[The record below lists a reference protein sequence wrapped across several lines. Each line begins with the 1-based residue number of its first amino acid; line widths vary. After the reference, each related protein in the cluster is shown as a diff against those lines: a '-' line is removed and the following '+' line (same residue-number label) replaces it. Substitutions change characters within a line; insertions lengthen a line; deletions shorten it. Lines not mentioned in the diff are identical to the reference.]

1 MHESEYFMTDMPPDT
16 RLKGVPL
23 SPGVAVGRVCLC
35 VRHAGLPD
43 LSDVD
48 TEDHVKHL
56 NKALDWLHH
65 QRESLAQD
73 AKERLGEEDA
83 DIFHAHSL
91 MLTDPT
97 FQHALFKTIQDR
109 GCSASEAVEQ
119 ELGILKGQLENA
131 DSEYL
136 QQRVDDINE
145 IEQGLLDFLTGAVT
159 GRQCREAADCSMTEC
174 QLGNDHILVSQELT
188 ASLPI
193 QTDQHTLGFVVER
206 GGANSHGVILARA
219 LGRPVVGNIR
229 NLPARLPIETD
240 ILIDGDR
247 GEVIL
252 NPSPGTLDR
261 YRLSL
266 RQNQTPVCVS
276 EPVRRLKVM
285 ANIQQSNDVSD
296 ALAAGAEGVGLY
308 RTEVELLVEGRLLS
322 EDEQAARYSEV
333 VKAMAGR
340 PVCIRLLDLGAD
352 KTANWLGTSSQMES
366 YAGQR
371 GARLLLAYPELLRNQ
386 ARALVRASAHGS
398 VHVLYPMI
406 IDARQFLQLRTL
418 FEDSVTGL
426 DVGGLQHGVLFE
438 IPSACLAAERI
449 LEVADFGCIGTNDLI
464 QYLFAEERGSGQGY
478 QDDIESNDVL
488 WSLIHSLARAAV
500 NAGKPMAIC
509 GELAGNPTL
518 TAKIIQAGIDTVS
531 TSPSYIAKVR
541 KAAAE
546 AG

>member
-1 MHESEYFMTDMPPDT
+1 MGRMPPDT

-23 SPGVAVGRVCLC
+23 SPGVAMGRVCLC
-35 VRHAGLPD
+35 VRHAELPD
-43 LSDVD
+43 TSEPNI
-48 TEDHVKHL
+48 EDQVQRL

-73 AKERLGEEDA
+73 VESRLGPETA

-91 MLTDPT
+91 MLTDPA
-97 FQHALFKTIQDR
+97 FQHAMFKTVEEE
-109 GCSASEAVEQ
+109 GCSASDAVTR
-119 ELGILKGQLENA
+119 ELGQLKEQLA
-131 DSEYL
+131 ASDSEYL

-145 IEQGLLDFLTGAVT
+145 IEQGLLDYLNRVVT
-159 GRQCREAADCSMTEC
+159 GRHCRESSDCSLTQCR
-174 QLGNDHILVSQELT
+174 LGNDHVLVSQELT
-188 ASLPI
+188 ASLPV
-193 QTDQHTLGFVVER
+193 QTDQHTVGFVIEK

-219 LGRPVVGNIR
+219 LGRPAVGNIHD
-229 NLPARLPIETD
+229 LPGRLPLETD

-252 NPSPGTLDR
+252 NPSAATLDH
-261 YRLSL
+261 YQLSL
-266 RQNQTPVCVS
+266 QSRPVPVSVS
-276 EPVRRLKVM
+276 EPVPRLKVM
-285 ANIQQSNDVSD
+285 ANIQQSDDVCE

-308 RTEVELLVEGRLLS
+308 RTEIELLVEGRLLS

-352 KTANWLGTSSQMES
+352 KTAHWLNASPQARSCS
-366 YAGQR
+366 GQR
-371 GARLLLAYPELLRNQ
+371 GARLLLACPELLRNQ
-386 ARALVRASAHGS
+386 ARALVRASLHGP

-406 IDARQFLQLRTL
+406 IDADQFLQLRAL
-418 FEDSVTGL
+418 FDEAATDL
-426 DVGGLQHGVLFE
+426 NVGGLQHGVLFE

-464 QYLFAEERGSGQGY
+464 QYLFAEERGNGQVY
-478 QDDIESNDVL
+478 QRDIEFNDVL
-488 WSLIHSLARAAV
+488 WTLIQSLAEAALK
-500 NAGKPMAIC
+500 AGKPMAIC

-518 TAKIIQAGIDTVS
+518 TGKIIEAGIDTVS

-541 KAAAE
+541 KAARE